1 MIFKLYYKILSNFG
15 YNRKYY
21 FIEANLDRLLLKYII
36 KFMQVMIKTFHF
48 QIIFFSLKKMKVIE
62 RLNLFIGEIPRK
74 NNFD

>member
-1 MIFKLYYKILSNFG
+1 MIFKLYYKKLSNFG
-15 YNRKYY
+15 FNRKYY

-36 KFMQVMIKTFHF
+36 KFMQVMIETFHF